1 MQNAFFYREKAF
13 WFLVGP
19 AKTRAGRIALQP
31 GHEAPDFLM
40 QKPFNLFAAV
50 ENIYTPRQRYVLL
63 VASLLGLAGLM
74 LLGLAQY
81 LTAFLAAGILFVVF
95 RPWWVALVHNR
106 RWNSQLV
113 TIGILLVTV
122 VVLVIPFYSLSSL
135 LLDRLITFARNP
147 DQIMDVVHKVERATG
162 FKIAEQLNVRQLLL
176 QAGAK
181 VSSWLPTLASSA
193 LNFLV
198 IVGLMLFTMYYMFMQ
213 ETYFLLGLHRYLPFR
228 NDTLENLGESLKNN
242 VNANVLGQV
251 VVALVQSIL
260 TGLTLWIF
268 GVPDALFWGV
278 VAFFMAF
285 LPVLGTPLVWGP
297 AALYQFSQGH
307 NGQAV
312 GILLVG
318 FIVIINVDN
327 VLRITL
333 ARRMGD
339 IHPLVTLVGLV
350 LGVEIFGLIGL
361 VVGPLLVSYFLVL
374 MEVFRRENRAHQ
386 QAQAATAVAAVLLPA
401 TEPAPEG

>member
-1 MQNAFFYREKAF
+1 
-13 WFLVGP
+13 
-19 AKTRAGRIALQP
+19 
-31 GHEAPDFLM
+31 M
-40 QKPFNLFAAV
+40 QKPFNLYAAV

-63 VASLLGLAGLM
+63 VASLLGLVALM
-74 LLGLAQY
+74 VVGLAEY

-95 RPWWVALVHNR
+95 RPWWVALVHKR
-106 RWNSQLV
+106 RWHPRLV
-113 TIGILLVTV
+113 TILILLTTV
-122 VVLVIPFYSLSSL
+122 VVLVVPFYALSSL
-135 LLDRLITFARNP
+135 LLDRLIVFARNP
-147 DQIMDVVHKVERATG
+147 EQMMEVVHRLENASG
-162 FKIAEQLNVRQLLL
+162 LHLPAQYNIRQLLL
-176 QAGAK
+176 QGASK
-181 VSSWLPTLASSA
+181 VSGWLPTLASSA

-228 NDTLENLGESLKNN
+228 NETLESLGESLKNN

-251 VVALVQSIL
+251 LVALVQGIL

-268 GVPDALFWGV
+268 GVPDSVFWSV

-307 NGQAV
+307 KMESI

-327 VLRITL
+327 VLRIML
-333 ARRMGD
+333 AKRMGD

-350 LGVEIFGLIGL
+350 LGVEVFGLIGL

-374 MEVFRRENRAHQ
+374 MEVFRRENRANRL
-386 QAQAATAVAAVLLPA
+386 AQVAGPPVAVAA
-401 TEPAPEG
+401 TKSAPEG

>member
-1 MQNAFFYREKAF
+1 M
-13 WFLVGP
+13 
-19 AKTRAGRIALQP
+19 
-31 GHEAPDFLM
+31 H
-40 QKPFNLFAAV
+40 KPSEPFIAV

-63 VASLLGLAGLM
+63 VASLLALAGLV
-74 LLGLAQY
+74 LFGLAQY

-95 RPWWVALVHNR
+95 RPWWVGLVHKRKWNR
-106 RWNSQLV
+106 RLV
-113 TIGILLVTV
+113 TVLLLLVTV
-122 VVLVIPFYSLSSL
+122 VVLVIPFYALSSL
-135 LLDRLITFARNP
+135 LLDRLVRFAQNP
-147 DQIMDVVHKVERATG
+147 EQILEVVHKVEKAIG
-162 FKIAEQLNVRQLLL
+162 FKIAEQFNVRQVLL
-176 QAGAK
+176 QGGAK
-181 VSSWLPTLASSA
+181 VSGWLPTLASSA

-228 NDTLENLGESLKNN
+228 NETLKELGESLKNN

-251 VVALVQSIL
+251 VVALVQSVL
-260 TGLTLWIF
+260 TGVTLWIF

-285 LPVLGTPLVWGP
+285 LPVMGTPLVWVP
-297 AALYQFSQGH
+297 AALYQFSQGLKTQ
-307 NGQAV
+307 GI

-327 VLRITL
+327 LLRIVL
-333 ARRMGD
+333 AKRMGD

-374 MEVFRRENRAHQ
+374 MEVFRRENRSANKALAEQ
-386 QAQAATAVAAVLLPA
+386 P
-401 TEPAPEG
+401 

>member
-1 MQNAFFYREKAF
+1 MKEIR
-13 WFLVGP
+13 
-19 AKTRAGRIALQP
+19 T
-31 GHEAPDFLM
+31 
-40 QKPFNLFAAV
+40 PFTAV

-63 VASLLGLAGLM
+63 VCSILALAGLM
-74 LLGLAQY
+74 LFGLAQY

-95 RPWWVALVHNR
+95 RPWWVALVYRR
-106 RWNSQLV
+106 RWNQRLV
-113 TIGILLVTV
+113 TVGILLVTV
-122 VVLVIPFYSLSSL
+122 VVLVVPFYALSSL
-135 LLDRLITFARNP
+135 LLDRLVAFARNP
-147 DQIMDVVHKVERATG
+147 EQILVVVHKIEVATG
-162 FKIAEQLNVRQLLL
+162 FKVAEQLNVRELLL
-176 QAGAK
+176 QGGAK
-181 VSSWLPTLASSA
+181 VSGWLPTLASSA

-198 IVGLMLFTMYYMFMQ
+198 IVGLMLFTMYYLFMQ

-228 NDTLENLGESLKNN
+228 NETLIELGESLKNN

-251 VVALVQSIL
+251 IVALVQAVL

-307 NGQAV
+307 NGQAI

-327 VLRITL
+327 LLRIML
-333 ARRMGD
+333 AKRMGD

-374 MEVFRRENRAHQ
+374 MEVFRRENRMHKV
-386 QAQAATAVAAVLLPA
+386 AQAESGKA
-401 TEPAPEG
+401 E

>member
-1 MQNAFFYREKAF
+1 
-13 WFLVGP
+13 
-19 AKTRAGRIALQP
+19 
-31 GHEAPDFLM
+31 M
-40 QKPFNLFAAV
+40 QKSFNLFAAV

-95 RPWWVALVHNR
+95 RPWWVALVHKR
-106 RWNSQLV
+106 RWNARLV

-135 LLDRLITFARNP
+135 LLDRLIAFAKNP

-162 FKIAEQLNVRQLLL
+162 FKITEQLNVRQLLL

-181 VSSWLPTLASSA
+181 VSGWLPTLASSA

-268 GVPDALFWGV
+268 GVPDAPFWGV

-307 NGQAV
+307 NGQAI

-333 ARRMGD
+333 AKRMGD

-386 QAQAATAVAAVLLPA
+386 LAQAATTVAAVPLPA

>member
-1 MQNAFFYREKAF
+1 
-13 WFLVGP
+13 
-19 AKTRAGRIALQP
+19 
-31 GHEAPDFLM
+31 M

-63 VASLLGLAGLM
+63 VASLLGLAVLM

-95 RPWWVALVHNR
+95 RPWWVALVHKR
-106 RWNSQLV
+106 RWNARLV
-113 TIGILLVTV
+113 TIGILLTTV

-135 LLDRLITFARNP
+135 LLDRLVTFAKNP
-147 DQIMDVVHKVERATG
+147 DQILEAVHKVEKATG
-162 FKIAEQLNVRQLLL
+162 FKVAEQLNVRQLVL

-181 VSSWLPTLASSA
+181 VSGWLPSLASSA

-228 NDTLENLGESLKNN
+228 NETLESLGESLKNN

-307 NGQAV
+307 NGQAI

-318 FIVIINVDN
+318 FILIINVDN
-327 VLRITL
+327 VLRIML
-333 ARRMGD
+333 AKRMGD

-374 MEVFRRENRAHQ
+374 MEVFRRENRTHQLAH
-386 QAQAATAVAAVLLPA
+386 AAAEPAALRTPPAAT
-401 TEPAPEG
+401 PAPEG

>member
-1 MQNAFFYREKAF
+1 MKE
-13 WFLVGP
+13 
-19 AKTRAGRIALQP
+19 TRT
-31 GHEAPDFLM
+31 
-40 QKPFNLFAAV
+40 PFTAV

-63 VASLLGLAGLM
+63 VCSILALAGLIIF
-74 LLGLAQY
+74 GLAQY

-95 RPWWVALVHNR
+95 RPWWVALVHKR
-106 RWNSQLV
+106 RWNQRLV
-113 TIGILLVTV
+113 TIGILIITV
-122 VVLVIPFYSLSSL
+122 VVLVVPFYALSSL
-135 LLDRLITFARNP
+135 LLDRLIAFAQNP
-147 DQIMDVVHKVERATG
+147 DQILEAVHKVEKAVG

-176 QAGAK
+176 QGGAK
-181 VSSWLPTLASSA
+181 VSSWIPTLANSA

-198 IVGLMLFTMYYMFMQ
+198 IVGLMLFTMYYLFMQ

-228 NDTLENLGESLKNN
+228 SETLKELGESLKNN

-251 VVALVQSIL
+251 LVALVQSIL

-307 NGQAV
+307 NGQAI
-312 GILLVG
+312 GILVVG
-318 FIVIINVDN
+318 FVVIINVDN
-327 VLRITL
+327 LLRIML
-333 ARRMGD
+333 AKRMGD

-374 MEVFRRENRAHQ
+374 MEVFRRENRLHK
-386 QAQAATAVAAVLLPA
+386 ATQ
-401 TEPAPEG
+401 TESSKAE

>member
-1 MQNAFFYREKAF
+1 M
-13 WFLVGP
+13 P
-19 AKTRAGRIALQP
+19 
-31 GHEAPDFLM
+31 
-40 QKPFNLFAAV
+40 KPLNNPFVAV

-63 VASLLGLAGLM
+63 VVSILAIAGLM
-74 LLGLAQY
+74 LFGLAQY

-95 RPWWVALVHNR
+95 RPWWVALVHRR
-106 RWNSQLV
+106 RWNRRLV

-122 VVLVIPFYSLSSL
+122 VVLVVPFYALSSL
-135 LLDRLITFARNP
+135 LLDRLVAFARNP
-147 DQIMDVVHKVERATG
+147 DQILEVVHKVEKATG
-162 FKIAEQLNVRQLLL
+162 FRIAEQLNVRQIVL
-176 QAGAK
+176 QGGAK
-181 VSSWLPTLASSA
+181 VSSWLPTIASSA

-198 IVGLMLFTMYYMFMQ
+198 VVGLMLFTMYYLFMQ

-228 NDTLENLGESLKNN
+228 NETLEDLGESLKNN

-251 VVALVQSIL
+251 LVALVQAIL

-297 AALYQFSQGH
+297 AALYQFSAGH
-307 NGQAV
+307 NGQAI

-327 VLRITL
+327 VLRIML
-333 ARRMGD
+333 AKRMGD

-374 MEVFRRENRAHQ
+374 MEVFRRENRAY
-386 QAQAATAVAAVLLPA
+386 LLAHPA
-401 TEPAPEG
+401 TEPVGVQAPLPGQPTAKG

>member
-1 MQNAFFYREKAF
+1 
-13 WFLVGP
+13 
-19 AKTRAGRIALQP
+19 
-31 GHEAPDFLM
+31 M

-63 VASLLGLAGLM
+63 VASLLGLVALM
-74 LLGLAQY
+74 VVGLAQY

-95 RPWWVALVHNR
+95 RPWWVALVHKR
-106 RWNSQLV
+106 RWHPRLV
-113 TIGILLVTV
+113 TIGILVVTV
-122 VVLVIPFYSLSSL
+122 VVLVVPFYALSSL
-135 LLDRLITFARNP
+135 LLDRLIAFARNP
-147 DQIMDVVHKVERATG
+147 EQIMEVVHKVEKATG
-162 FKIAEQLNVRQLLL
+162 FRLAEQLNVRQLLL
-176 QAGAK
+176 QGGAK

-228 NDTLENLGESLKNN
+228 NETLVSLGESLKNN

-251 VVALVQSIL
+251 LVALVQGIL

-268 GVPDALFWGV
+268 GVPDSVFWSV

-307 NGQAV
+307 NGQAI

-327 VLRITL
+327 VLRIML
-333 ARRMGD
+333 AKRMGD

-350 LGVEIFGLIGL
+350 LGVEVFGLIGL

-374 MEVFRRENRAHQ
+374 MEVFRRENREHQ
-386 QAQAATAVAAVLLPA
+386 LAQAAEAKAAQAAVAAA
-401 TEPAPEG
+401 EPAPEG

>member
-1 MQNAFFYREKAF
+1 
-13 WFLVGP
+13 
-19 AKTRAGRIALQP
+19 
-31 GHEAPDFLM
+31 M

-63 VASLLGLAGLM
+63 VASLLGLVALM
-74 LLGLAQY
+74 VVGLAQY

-95 RPWWVALVHNR
+95 RPWWVALVHKR
-106 RWNSQLV
+106 RWHPRLV
-113 TIGILLVTV
+113 TILILLTTV
-122 VVLVIPFYSLSSL
+122 MVLVVPFYALSSL
-135 LLDRLITFARNP
+135 LLDRLIVFARNP
-147 DQIMDVVHKVERATG
+147 EQMMEVVHRLENASG
-162 FKIAEQLNVRQLLL
+162 LHLPAQYNVRQLLL
-176 QAGAK
+176 QGASK
-181 VSSWLPTLASSA
+181 VSGWLPSLASSA

-228 NDTLENLGESLKNN
+228 NETLQSLGESLKNN

-251 VVALVQSIL
+251 LVALVQGIL

-268 GVPDALFWGV
+268 GVPDAVFWSV

-307 NGQAV
+307 KMEGI

-318 FIVIINVDN
+318 FIIIINVDN
-327 VLRITL
+327 VLRIML
-333 ARRMGD
+333 AKRMGD

-350 LGVEIFGLIGL
+350 LGVEVFGLIGL

-374 MEVFRRENRAHQ
+374 MEVFRRENRAQMHAHTQ
-386 QAQAATAVAAVLLPA
+386 THPAAVVTAPPVVPPQ
-401 TEPAPEG
+401 PAPEG

>member
-1 MQNAFFYREKAF
+1 
-13 WFLVGP
+13 
-19 AKTRAGRIALQP
+19 
-31 GHEAPDFLM
+31 M
-40 QKPFNLFAAV
+40 QKPLNNPFIAV
-50 ENIYTPRQRYVLL
+50 ENIYTHRQRYVLL
-63 VASLLGLAGLM
+63 VACLLGLAGLIVF
-74 LLGLAQY
+74 GLAQY

-95 RPWWVALVHNR
+95 RPWWVALVHQR
-106 RWNSQLV
+106 RWNRRFV

-122 VVLVIPFYSLSSL
+122 VVLVVPFYALSSL
-135 LLDRLITFARNP
+135 LLDRLVAFARNP
-147 DQIMDVVHKVERATG
+147 DQIMEVVHKVERATG
-162 FKIAEQLNVRQLLL
+162 FRLAEQLNVRQLVL
-176 QAGAK
+176 QGGAK
-181 VSSWLPTLASSA
+181 VSSWLPTIASSA

-198 IVGLMLFTMYYMFMQ
+198 VVGLMLFTMYYLFMQ

-228 NDTLENLGESLKNN
+228 NDTLRELGESLKNN

-251 VVALVQSIL
+251 LVALVQGIL
-260 TGLTLWIF
+260 TGLALWIF

-307 NGQAV
+307 NGQAG

-327 VLRITL
+327 LLRIML
-333 ARRMGD
+333 AKRMGN

-350 LGVEIFGLIGL
+350 LGVEVFGLIGL

-374 MEVFRRENRAHQ
+374 MEVFRRENRAHKL
-386 QAQAATAVAAVLLPA
+386 APSATAVAALPPPPPAGPA
-401 TEPAPEG
+401 TEG

>member
-1 MQNAFFYREKAF
+1 
-13 WFLVGP
+13 
-19 AKTRAGRIALQP
+19 
-31 GHEAPDFLM
+31 M
-40 QKPFNLFAAV
+40 QKPFNPFAAV
-50 ENIYTPRQRYVLL
+50 ENIYTPRQRYLLL
-63 VASLLGLAGLM
+63 VASLGSLVGLM
-74 LLGLAQY
+74 VVGLAQY

-95 RPWWVALVHNR
+95 RPWWVALVHRR
-106 RWNSQLV
+106 RWNHRLV

-122 VVLVIPFYSLSSL
+122 VVLVVPFYALSSL
-135 LLDRLITFARNP
+135 LLDRLVIFAKHPER
-147 DQIMDVVHKVERATG
+147 ILEVVHKLEATTG
-162 FKIAEQLNVRQLLL
+162 LSITEQLNVRQLLL
-176 QAGAK
+176 QGAAK

-198 IVGLMLFTMYYMFMQ
+198 VVGLMLFTMYYLFMQ

-228 NDTLENLGESLKNN
+228 NETLQELGESLKNN

-251 VVALVQSIL
+251 LVALVQGIL
-260 TGLTLWIF
+260 TGLTLWVF
-268 GVPDALFWGV
+268 AVPDPLFWGV

-297 AALYQFSQGH
+297 AALYQFSQG
-307 NGQAV
+307 AKSEAI

-318 FIVIINVDN
+318 FIIIINVDN
-327 VLRITL
+327 VLRIVL
-333 ARRMGD
+333 AKRMGD

-374 MEVFRRENRAHQ
+374 MEVFRRENRLHRDS
-386 QAQAATAVAAVLLPA
+386 VAR
-401 TEPAPEG
+401 